1 MPRKSKTLHF
11 IFCGPFL
18 LDSNRATRTLI
29 SPFLVSSVTVILP
42 RSAERSGSTI
52 IKEDKF
58 VNTTTKTALLILAT
72 CWAAP
77 GTAAEWHYEGPHG
90 VEHWGEQFATCA
102 EGVNQSPVDITEML
116 SAELAP
122 LHIDYQGQ
130 VSELV
135 NNGHTIRANV
145 SGQNTLTIEGETFTL
160 KQFHFHTPSENTI
173 QHKHYPLEA
182 HFVHAN
188 PQGKLAVIAAM
199 FESGPRGNPALETL
213 LTRLPQNGDRIT
225 LSDTLNPASLLPR
238 EREYYRFNGSLTTPP
253 CTEGVRWYVMKEPQ
267 ASTPAQTSA
276 LQEIMGNNARPVQPL
291 NARVVLQ

>member
-1 MPRKSKTLHF
+1 M
-11 IFCGPFL
+11 
-18 LDSNRATRTLI
+18 
-29 SPFLVSSVTVILP
+29 
-42 RSAERSGSTI
+42 
-52 IKEDKF
+52 
-58 VNTTTKTALLILAT
+58 LAT
-72 CWAAP
+72 CWAAQ

-90 VEHWGEQFATCA
+90 VEHWGEQFVTCA
-102 EGVNQSPVDITEML
+102 EGVNQSPVDITETL

-135 NNGHTIRANV
+135 NNGHTIQANV

-188 PQGKLAVIAAM
+188 PQGNLAVIAAM
-199 FESGPRGNPALETL
+199 FESGPRGNPALKTL
-213 LTRLPQNGDRIT
+213 LTRLPKNGDRIT
-225 LSDTLNPASLLPR
+225 LSDALSPVSLLPR

-276 LQEIMGNNARPVQPL
+276 LQEIMGSNARPVQPL